1 MGAEFRKPAWLTVTV
16 WVDDEKR
23 NNSKERATVRRL
35 RVTDHQNRDSN
46 ILNSFFTLH
55 LSTECRQLQPRLR
68 RPTPP
73 NLSKTSRPNFLPRP
87 IILEA
92 LRLAS

>member
-1 MGAEFRKPAWLTVTV
+1 MGVEFREPGWLTVTV

-23 NNSKERATVRRL
+23 NKRKERAPVRRL

-55 LSTECRQLQPRLR
+55 LSTECRQLQPQLR
-68 RPTPP
+68 QATPP
-73 NLSKTSRPNFLPRP
+73 NLSKTRRPNFLP
-87 IILEA
+87 ITLEA